1 MTQLLSLFDPL
12 EEIGEDDVL
21 KALGDLERDYAGREI
36 ELKEVAG
43 GWRVQ
48 TGGAAAERLAKLER
62 FRPPRFSRALLES
75 LAAIAYRQPITRAE
89 IEELRGVR
97 LSGHIM
103 RTLME
108 RNWIE
113 VVGHRETPGRPALYG
128 TTKDFM
134 DYFGIKR
141 LDDLPS
147 AGEFA
152 SPDDAPAAGPPGAVL
167 PKPPTAWESRARA
180 SSTSAP
186 IPAKHPPPPI
196 DPGPE
201 VSGGGRSGLPPRS
214 GGLDRGGAAQRQWA
228 AGGARTQG

>member
-1 MTQLLSLFDPL
+1 MSSVDTRNLVEAALLGAGRPLSMDQLLTLFDPV
-12 EEIGEDDVL
+12 EEVGEDDVL
-21 KALGDLERDYAGREI
+21 KALGDMERDYASREI
-36 ELKEVAG
+36 QLKEVAG

-48 TGGAAAERLAKLER
+48 AGLAAAERLARLER
-62 FRPPRFSRALLES
+62 FRPPRFSRALLET

-113 VVGHRETPGRPALYG
+113 IVGHRETPGRPALYG
-128 TTKDFM
+128 TTRDFLH
-134 DYFGIKR
+134 YFGLKR

-152 SPDDAPAAGPPGAVL
+152 SPEDAPAAGPPGGRNGVQVENEL
-167 PKPPTAWESRARA
+167 EQGSGLFDGEPTAGES
-180 SSTSAP
+180 SF
-186 IPAKHPPPPI
+186 
-196 DPGPE
+196 D
-201 VSGGGRSGLPPRS
+201 SG
-214 GGLDRGGAAQRQWA
+214 
-228 AGGARTQG
+228 